1 MFNLGLL
8 SDAAL
13 TGLSAAEKE
22 SMQKQATQQFLIG
35 SLLSGDPGVGF
46 KSASEIPS
54 TAITMQDMLR
64 KSQQA
69 QADQAS
75 LEGFRARYTPTKF
88 QEANPEYMGPV
99 TPDQLAQQE
108 QIKGAR
114 AQGLP
119 FNIQNALQD
128 ILALP
133 SASQSS
139 MLGTVTALQPK
150 MQPSGILLNPNM
162 QAIGGIPTFDAKTGL
177 VSRPVVQ
184 GGNVDFSVSA
194 APGYGKAVEQNITY
208 TPQPGEKPL
217 YDRAGNLV
225 GVQNMNGSIQ
235 SLQERETAK
244 AIAGT
249 FGVSDQVVNP
259 VTQQKEF
266 RSRADILGYNKPSG
280 TTAGAGGVGGAGGAV
295 SELSPAQQAVNLATS
310 NRYNE
315 FTKTALDAALT
326 VGDRKTSAEYLY
338 NAAEQLDPNKLTEF
352 FSTGAAY
359 MRAIPG
365 VGDKFDSLVGNVNLL
380 NKTRSEG
387 VLKGL
392 SNIKGNANA
401 FEGGIVD
408 KATTGVT
415 DPKFVTKYVS
425 ALEIAAADKD
435 DARQRFIDAYTG
447 DPKAIYTA
455 WSNSTDNPRLYNHP
469 KVNQFLN
476 EQITAN
482 PSAPVLPAGFQLVQ
496 GKSGRYGVKKP
507 DGTVMFI
514 GQ

>member
-338 NAAEQLDPNKLTEF
+338 NASEQLDPNKLTEF

-365 VGDKFDSLVGNVNLL
+365 VGDKFSLALLRSKLHNLL
-380 NKTRSEG
+380 
-387 VLKGL
+387 
-392 SNIKGNANA
+392 
-401 FEGGIVD
+401 
-408 KATTGVT
+408 
-415 DPKFVTKYVS
+415 FV
-425 ALEIAAADKD
+425 
-435 DARQRFIDAYTG
+435 F
-447 DPKAIYTA
+447 
-455 WSNSTDNPRLYNHP
+455 
-469 KVNQFLN
+469 F
-476 EQITAN
+476 
-482 PSAPVLPAGFQLVQ
+482 PS
-496 GKSGRYGVKKP
+496 R
-507 DGTVMFI
+507 
-514 GQ
+514 